1 MKIIDLLNKIN
12 NGEEVPKKV
21 KFDNTIFEYDKNQKE
36 YNHQNHNGY
45 YETLLYRV
53 MTSHFIDVLLRAE
66 VEVIEENN
74 GIKELNDTNY
84 FDNMTSEDKEFYF
97 NLTRTKLNEVIREV
111 NKLRKEREEK

>member
-1 MKIIDLLNKIN
+1 MEKVFTTIKEKPIDF
-12 NGEEVPKKV
+12 PK
-21 KFDNTIFEYDKNQKE
+21 FF
-36 YNHQNHNGY
+36 GY
-45 YETLLYRV
+45 
-53 MTSHFIDVLLRAE
+53 
-66 VEVIEENN
+66 N